1 MQVIDQHVLW
11 CTLYVLALLFSV
23 WQHIEC
29 MQVDPN
35 NVPDKY
41 MCEHCEPRPTDKK
54 RARLIQLKKREDIS
68 GNERITSSTT
78 SCFIAELEEEEDD
91 ATVSPD
97 ELHKV
102 SRRKKRKVAA
112 PKVYNH

>member
-1 MQVIDQHVLW
+1 
-11 CTLYVLALLFSV
+11 
-23 WQHIEC
+23 

-68 GNERITSSTT
+68 GKRRLTSSLINCLIT
-78 SCFIAELEEEEDD
+78 ELDEEEDD

-112 PKVYNH
+112 VKV

>member
-1 MQVIDQHVLW
+1 MGVGKYNIAFKIMFKP
-11 CTLYVLALLFSV
+11 CIISSV

-54 RARLIQLKKREDIS
+54 RARLMQMKKREDIS
-68 GNERITSSTT
+68 G
-78 SCFIAELEEEEDD
+78 D
-91 ATVSPD
+91 
-97 ELHKV
+97 
-102 SRRKKRKVAA
+102 
-112 PKVYNH
+112 

>member
-1 MQVIDQHVLW
+1 
-11 CTLYVLALLFSV
+11 
-23 WQHIEC
+23 

-68 GNERITSSTT
+68 GKEKYADRFISNVFIGLQSWMKKKTMLVCHQMNSTKYHAGRNGRLQHQRYV
-78 SCFIAELEEEEDD
+78 I
-91 ATVSPD
+91 
-97 ELHKV
+97 
-102 SRRKKRKVAA
+102 
-112 PKVYNH
+112 

>member
-1 MQVIDQHVLW
+1 M
-11 CTLYVLALLFSV
+11 

-41 MCEHCEPRPTDKK
+41 MCERCEPRPTDKK

-68 GNERITSSTT
+68 G
-78 SCFIAELEEEEDD
+78 
-91 ATVSPD
+91 
-97 ELHKV
+97 K
-102 SRRKKRKVAA
+102 RRLIFSLTI
-112 PKVYNH
+112 